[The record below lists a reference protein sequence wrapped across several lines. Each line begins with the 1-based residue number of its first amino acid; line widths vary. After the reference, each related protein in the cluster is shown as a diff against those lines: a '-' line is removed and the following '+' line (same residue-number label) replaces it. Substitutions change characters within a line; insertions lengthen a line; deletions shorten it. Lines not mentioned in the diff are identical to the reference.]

1 MNTDARNKK
10 IVAVVTGI
18 GFETCLLLAK
28 NGFFTY
34 AIMPNL
40 DKSDTNIDLKQ
51 KEKLPLEV
59 LKLLM

>member
-10 IVAVVTGI
+10 IVAVVTGSSSGI

-51 KEKLPLEV
+51 KENYL
-59 LKLLM
+59 